1 MRRSVALCSLAL
13 ALAGCGYGGRHAAPP
28 ASPAKGT
35 IEALWHASGE
45 SVGLVSG
52 TSDYAAGPVRISFLV
67 VGRDARPVFRPR
79 AFLVVARGLGAKPF
93 LHTVARLEPVGPPGA
108 GEAAAGDVTRIYVA
122 RLRIAKPGRYLVLAR
137 PSGGKRIGAL
147 GYLAVK
153 AKSASPS
160 VGARAFPSHTPT
172 LASAHGNLARLTTS
186 TPPDRDLLRYSV
198 AQSIAAHRPFV
209 VVFATPKFCTSRTC
223 GPVVDVVQAVSR
235 RFRARGIRFIHVEIY
250 KDNDPARGFNQWVR
264 QWHLPTEPWV
274 FLVGADGRIKAK
286 FEGSVSVAE
295 LTAAVRSRLP

>member
-1 MRRSVALCSLAL
+1 ML
-13 ALAGCGYGGRHAAPP
+13 
-28 ASPAKGT
+28 
-35 IEALWHASGE
+35 
-45 SVGLVSG
+45 
-52 TSDYAAGPVRISFLV
+52 
-67 VGRDARPVFRPR
+67 
-79 AFLVVARGLGAKPF
+79 VARSLGSKPF
-93 LHTVARLEPVGPPGA
+93 LRAEARLQPVGPPRA
-108 GEAAAGDVTRIYVA
+108 GEMAAGDVTRIYVA
-122 RLRIAKPGRYLVLAR
+122 RLTIARPGRYLLLAQ
-137 PSGGKRIGAL
+137 PIGGKRIGAL

-153 AKSASPS
+153 RASASPA
-160 VGARAFPSHTPT
+160 VGSRAYPSRTPT
-172 LASAHGNLARLTTS
+172 VASAHGHLARITTA
-186 TPPDRDLLRYSV
+186 TPPDRDLLRF
-198 AQSIAAHRPFV
+198 SIAESLAAHRPFV